1 MINRNF
7 PLESN
12 ILLIMF
18 IKKDY
23 CLVFIVMQDQKL
35 VKEDLVAMDI
45 KVLMHKPMLN
55 GSNIFKY
62 IRVDYLKYDNCHN
75 QGIPAKVRYPI
86 MRDALNATKRP
97 IYFSMC
103 EWGR

>member
-12 ILLIMF
+12 ILSIIF

-23 CLVFIVMQDQKL
+23 YLVFIVMQDQKL

-45 KVLMHKPMLN
+45 KVLMHKHMLN
-55 GSNIFKY
+55 GSNILKY

-75 QGIPAKVRYPI
+75 
-86 MRDALNATKRP
+86 
-97 IYFSMC
+97 
-103 EWGR
+103 

>member
-1 MINRNF
+1 MIVGKFLEILSLNKYNMINRNF

-12 ILLIMF
+12 ILSIIF

-23 CLVFIVMQDQKL
+23 YLVFIVMQDQKL

-55 GSNIFKY
+55 GKLI
-62 IRVDYLKYDNCHN
+62 
-75 QGIPAKVRYPI
+75 
-86 MRDALNATKRP
+86 T
-97 IYFSMC
+97 
-103 EWGR
+103 